1 MKGGKSVVPSI
12 NDLLNIAEFQS
23 FVGRDAE
30 LQLMQE
36 QLAVDR
42 KQWNTL
48 HFHGISGIGKTALLI
63 RFMKNSS
70 TSNILYL
77 DTDKEIRS
85 AQQFL
90 DEIVQQLYEHNQT
103 NKISID
109 IAKPYTT
116 MNIVN
121 CLNTIAAKE
130 PPLILLFDSFELWKP
145 ITEWLFES
153 FIPKLSSKVRFISA
167 GRESLEGKWMQS
179 NSWSLFDKDVQL
191 KPLNKKYVHEYLNI
205 VGVVEPVL
213 QRTIVKLSHG
223 IPFAMNLCSKWI
235 NEREQKIE
243 TADFKQIIRTL
254 CKSILD
260 GLDIS
265 TMQRSLLDAASVVR
279 QFDKELLMHIIG
291 ETLSYEDFD

>member
-121 CLNTIAAKE
+121 CLNTIAAHE

-145 ITEWLFES
+145 MTKWLFES
-153 FIPKLSSKVRFISA
+153 FIPKLSAKVRLITA
-167 GRESLEGKWMQS
+167 GRESLEDKWMHS
-179 NSWSLFDKDVQL
+179 NPWNLFMKNVQL
-191 KPLNKKYVHEYLNI
+191 KPLNKEYVHEYLKTI
-205 VGVVEPVL
+205 GVVDPVL
-213 QRTIVKLSHG
+213 QHTIVKLSNG
-223 IPFAMNLCSKWI
+223 IPFAMSLCSKWI
-235 NEREQKIE
+235 NESGKQIE
-243 TADFKQIIRTL
+243 TADFKQII
-254 CKSILD
+254 SILCQNI
-260 GLDIS
+260 LDELDTS
-265 TMQRSLLDAASVVR
+265 TNQ
-279 QFDKELLMHIIG
+279 
-291 ETLSYEDFD
+291 